1 MSVSGSLLRPALRP
15 LLEEESQSVSSSSSQ
30 ACLASFS
37 SFLASEGLGW
47 LAGLSTA
54 LGHDDD
60 ILLGLADQPGAERTV
75 LLCRAAS
82 ERIDGLQQHYEHH
95 GRLDSPSGS
104 SGGSSSEKSIKG
116 SPEAPFRTVSQPLP
130 DMSHSFFGS
139 EAERS
144 QVK

>member
-1 MSVSGSLLRPALRP
+1 MSVSGSPLRPALRP

-37 SFLASEGLGW
+37 FLASDGLGW
-47 LAGLSTA
+47 MDGYSTTS
-54 LGHDDD
+54 GHDDD
-60 ILLGLADQPGAERTV
+60 ILLSLADQPGAERTV

-82 ERIDGLQQHYEHH
+82 ERIDGLQQHYEHQ

-139 EAERS
+139 EADRS